1 CSRFGVV
8 VFQQKTASD
17 RGVRLVGSER
27 GIEDRNGTIA
37 RMAENTVPFSE
48 APVPSG
54 EPVAA
59 VLELVGGRS
68 AELGIS
74 EGDSVSWPK

>member
-1 CSRFGVV
+1 
-8 VFQQKTASD
+8 
-17 RGVRLVGSER
+17 
-27 GIEDRNGTIA
+27 
-37 RMAENTVPFSE
+37 MAENTVPFSE